1 MKFYVKTRSGSR
13 QSEHTLDLA
22 ARELSSLDQTKL
34 PYVLDGVAGEFD
46 WAEVSPG
53 VYSLILDGASYEV
66 AIRKA
71 ENSAQS
77 NGLYEVSVSGQVFL
91 VELQDPRTRRQ
102 GEASHAKSG
111 PQEILAPMPGRIAK
125 VLIAEGA
132 NVRKGQGL
140 LVIEAMKMQNEVR
153 APRPGRVEKIY
164 AQEGQGV
171 ESNVR
176 LLRLA

>member
-1 MKFYVKTRSGSR
+1 MKFHVKTRSGSR

-22 ARELSSLDQTKL
+22 ARELASTDRTRL
-34 PYVLDGVAGEFD
+34 PYILDGETGEFD
-46 WAEVSPG
+46 WVEVAPD
-53 VYSLILDGASYEV
+53 VYSLILDGVSYEV

-71 ENSAQS
+71 GNPAQP
-77 NGLYEVSVSGQVFL
+77 NGFYEVSVDAQVFF
-91 VELQDPRTRRQ
+91 VELQDPRRRRP
-102 GEASHAKSG
+102 GEASHAQDR
-111 PQEILAPMPGRIAK
+111 PQEILAPMPGRIVK
-125 VLIAEGA
+125 ILTAEGA
-132 NVRKGQGL
+132 SVRQGQGL

-171 ESNVR
+171 ENSAK

>member
-1 MKFYVKTRSGSR
+1 MKFHIKTRMGSR
-13 QSEHTLDLA
+13 ELEHTLDLA
-22 ARELSSLDQTKL
+22 AGPMDSVDRAKF
-34 PYVLDGVAGEFD
+34 PYILDGEAGEFD

-53 VYSLILDGASYEV
+53 VYSLILNGVSYEV
-66 AIRKA
+66 AVRRA
-71 ENSAQS
+71 ENLAQS
-77 NGLYEVSVSGQVFL
+77 NGLYEVNVGADLFL
-91 VELQDPRTRRQ
+91 VELQDPRTRRK

-111 PQEILAPMPGRIAK
+111 PQEILAPMPGRIVK

-176 LLRLA
+176 LLRLV